1 MEYVDRAI
9 PSHSLRRESG
19 LGDDEENA
27 DTMKCWSLQ
36 ADIEKPRFESQ
47 IPKKLILYNK
57 KVQIEPVVDKDSKSD
72 MTEHK
77 PLHLKTYV
85 MILIMVLAGPVG
97 NVFLGM
103 GMKAA
108 SPVNFW
114 PPAELLHSGLRVFAS
129 LPIWLGILSLIT
141 FFVAYMLVL
150 SWADYSFVQ
159 PVSSVAYG
167 VVALLGWLVLGEKV
181 SALRWAGIGVICL
194 GVFVVSRTGARTTS
208 AHTTSRLNAENG

>member
-1 MEYVDRAI
+1 MKSPSFRAGFVEPQVQSRI
-9 PSHSLRRESG
+9 
-19 LGDDEENA
+19 A
-27 DTMKCWSLQ
+27 
-36 ADIEKPRFESQ
+36 
-47 IPKKLILYNK
+47 KKLILYNK
-57 KVQIEPVVDKDSKSD
+57 KVQIEPLVDNGPESD
-72 MTEHK
+72 RPAHK
-77 PLHLKTYV
+77 PLQLKTYL
-85 MILIMVLAGPVG
+85 MILVMVLAGPVG

-114 PPAELLHSGLRVFAS
+114 PPAQLLQSGLRVFAS
-129 LPIWLGILSLIT
+129 VPIWLGILSLIT

-181 SALRWAGIGVICL
+181 SALRWAGIAVICL

-208 AHTTSRLNAENG
+208 TLTAGNG